1 MLKDSLKYRV
11 NYYLILIAAFV
22 IPLHKNFIP
31 PVTLLLFLSS
41 IWNFDKSFLRKKNAL
56 LIPVYFF
63 VIVIGY
69 LWSSNKGN
77 ALFEIELNLSFL
89 LYPLILVISNIDFN
103 NITNNILKSF
113 LDGLLV
119 SVILA
124 FINSAIHY
132 FSSYDINEFFYD
144 GLTFFHHSSYLSM
157 YACFGVA
164 ILYYWS
170 FHPNKNRYISPTTN
184 AIIIGLFSIFTL
196 FLMSKMGI
204 LLMLLVHLYSIG
216 FWIVKHNKVVIGLI
230 ILTSTITFLVLAF
243 SFNTSLNNRF
253 KELLTYNEGEVIS
266 ESSSGARIIAWQG
279 CIENFKAHPLI
290 GVGTGDVNE
299 ALNEYYMKS
308 GHPTL
313 ALKSLNAHN
322 QFLHTLVKEGILGLV
337 SLAFIIW
344 LPFFKNSQNQET
356 MKLYVV
362 FILIFLISCLTEAM
376 LQTQS
381 GIVFFAF
388 FISIFSLLKTPSSV
402 AKDHS

>member
-1 MLKDSLKYRV
+1 ML
-11 NYYLILIAAFV
+11 
-22 IPLHKNFIP
+22 PLHKNLIP
-31 PVTLLLFLSS
+31 PATLLLFLASL
-41 IWNFDKSFLRKKNAL
+41 WNFDKSLLRKKGT
-56 LIPVYFF
+56 LIITVYFF
-63 VIVIGY
+63 VIVSGY
-69 LWSSNKGN
+69 LWSNNKHN
-77 ALFEIELNLSFL
+77 ASFEIELNLSFL
-89 LYPLILVISNIDFN
+89 LYPLILVISNLDYKNIIN
-103 NITNNILKSF
+103 NVLKSF

-119 SVILA
+119 SIVLA
-124 FINSAIHY
+124 FINSAIQY
-132 FSSYDINEFFYD
+132 SISRNLDEFFYD

-164 ILYYWS
+164 ILYYWA
-170 FHPNKNRYISPTTN
+170 FHPNKHRYISPTTN

-322 QFLHTLVKEGILGLV
+322 QFLHTFVKQGILGLV
-337 SLAFIIW
+337 SLILIIWVPLFMSDLKQESMRLYMAFI
-344 LPFFKNSQNQET
+344 F
-356 MKLYVV
+356 V
-362 FILIFLISCLTEAM
+362 FLVSCLTESM

-388 FISIFSLLKTPSSV
+388 FLTLFSLQKYPVSKV
-402 AKDHS
+402 KDNA